1 MKNGSF
7 KLGLPYFFRRQR
19 HSKVSL
25 GTILE
30 SLKPESEWDRTQ
42 NAIEDILRWA
52 DDGGKMLDPV
62 NLIARSKPDVARE
75 RTNE

>member
-1 MKNGSF
+1 MKNGSL
-7 KLGLPYFFRRQR
+7 KQGLPYLFRRQR
-19 HSKVSL
+19 HGKISFGSV
-25 GTILE
+25 LE

-42 NAIEDILRWA
+42 VIEDILRWA

-75 RTNE
+75 RTIE